1 LWSVG
6 AAATLRAVIRP
17 LAVCLGTA
25 PDVVRLAPVVHELRR
40 RDLPVALVSA
50 TRDPETLFPTL
61 ATLGLE
67 ADLHV
72 PGAAGPAALGD
83 AFERVKPA
91 AVVVQGEAA
100 AAVDGAHAAGA
111 RAIPVAH
118 VASPRRPLEAAD
130 AFGAEV
136 RRRQIASV
144 ARWLFLPGEVP
155 IAGLLRAG
163 VHPTGIAIS
172 GATTADAVRWV
183 ADRRGLLDR
192 PRTAGPRRVLVVAR
206 AHERESDRLR
216 AVAAAVARLAE
227 RADVEVVL
235 ALDAPPALRASVLP
249 ALAAHD
255 NVTAFGAFGFEELV
269 GMTATSH
276 LVLTDAGGVEEV
288 APALSVPVLVMGD
301 TPARPEGVA
310 AGCARLCGSAPA
322 AILQHAERL
331 LDDDGLHR
339 RMATAP
345 NPGGDGRAARRIVDR
360 LAGDLARGVHE
371 GLLAA

>member
-6 AAATLRAVIRP
+6 AAATLRAVMRP

-40 RDLPVALVSA
+40 RDLPVAVVSA

-61 ATLGLE
+61 ATFGLD

-83 AFERVKPA
+83 ALERVKPA

-118 VASPRRPLEAAD
+118 VASSRRPLEAD

-136 RRRQIASV
+136 RRREIASV

-183 ADRRGLLDR
+183 ADRRGLLER
-192 PRTAGPRRVLVVAR
+192 PRTAGRSRALAR
-206 AHERESDRLR
+206 ARRRGRGAGRPCGDAR
-216 AVAAAVARLAE
+216 AGR
-227 RADVEVVL
+227 
-235 ALDAPPALRASVLP
+235 
-249 ALAAHD
+249 
-255 NVTAFGAFGFEELV
+255 
-269 GMTATSH
+269 
-276 LVLTDAGGVEEV
+276 GGR
-288 APALSVPVLVMGD
+288 
-301 TPARPEGVA
+301 RPSG
-310 AGCARLCGSAPA
+310 
-322 AILQHAERL
+322 
-331 LDDDGLHR
+331 R
-339 RMATAP
+339 RP
-345 NPGGDGRAARRIVDR
+345 RSSRR
-360 LAGDLARGVHE
+360 
-371 GLLAA
+371 